1 MQSPCEAQMVRIDNQ
16 GTATDGAEIHYSR
29 AGLWSDAIE
38 ALEVFADAFNG
49 LAVKEFQIEFA
60 VVLARD
66 AAERFCKRGALSA
79 AKFAGAITLRT
90 SLSAESRTRSQLPK
104 CRSKA

>member
-66 AAERFCKRGALSA
+66 AAERFL
-79 AKFAGAITLRT
+79 
-90 SLSAESRTRSQLPK
+90 
-104 CRSKA
+104 